1 MSSCGVFNINS
12 GDATGIRAL
21 KGCAFLQGFVRPE
34 KTLESRLSTGA
45 AASEEG
51 ASGIVPGLEVSPWGE
66 GSVQC
71 RQPRALGLPRLSPW
85 ALEQQ
90 AGDVFRKEPDSNY
103 LTYCGLYGCCP
114 TTELCCPSMEAA
126 TEGMQ
131 ANGHF
136 TLCSSKLRLLKKKQN
151 WAMC

>member
-12 GDATGIRAL
+12 GDATGILAL

-51 ASGIVPGLEVSPWGE
+51 ASGIVPRLGVSPPRVGGE

-71 RQPRALGLPRLSPW
+71 RQPRALGLPRL
-85 ALEQQ
+85 
-90 AGDVFRKEPDSNY
+90 
-103 LTYCGLYGCCP
+103 
-114 TTELCCPSMEAA
+114 
-126 TEGMQ
+126 
-131 ANGHF
+131 
-136 TLCSSKLRLLKKKQN
+136 RL
-151 WAMC
+151 